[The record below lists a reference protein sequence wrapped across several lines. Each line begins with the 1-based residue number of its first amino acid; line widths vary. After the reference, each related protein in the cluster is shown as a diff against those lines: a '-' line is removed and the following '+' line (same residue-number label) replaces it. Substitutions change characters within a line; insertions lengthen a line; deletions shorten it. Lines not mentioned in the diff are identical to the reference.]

1 MEWSK
6 EKLEGTCVLIKSVSQ
21 SNRILKFYQSFGY
34 FERTKKNWKCPESMV
49 GTFIG
54 PSTMYSN
61 DIVHLYCPLS
71 IHGLRVI
78 ELPVTPRSKFPCK
91 MMVSK
96 DKIKWTKRTVIGK
109 LRTLNPFITT
119 LGEDDAP
126 DVHEKA
132 YMGWKYA
139 KEIDDRTAS

>member
-34 FERTKKNWKCPESMV
+34 FERTKQNWECPKSMV

-54 PSTMYSN
+54 PSTIYSN

-78 ELPVTPRSKFPCK
+78 ELPVTPRRKFPRE
-91 MMVSK
+91 MWVSIDNVSWYK
-96 DKIKWTKRTVIGK
+96 KLVFGK
-109 LRTLNPFITT
+109 VKN
-119 LGEDDAP
+119 
-126 DVHEKA
+126 HYA
-132 YMGWKYA
+132 YIAEYSTGSSMGVSSWKYA